1 MTEVLIKERPILFS
15 GAMVQ
20 ALLNGSKTQTRR
32 AVKNQPEGDGVEI
45 MHGAT
50 KFPAYGLSD
59 WISDKYQ
66 GYGFQTDDELWRCPY
81 GQPGERLWVRE
92 CFASGKKM
100 GEDGYLTDEPLTIYR
115 ATDEDVQW
123 YDGADDCPVKTPWK
137 PSIHMPRVASRLLL
151 EITAVRVERLQDIS
165 EADAKAEGI
174 ESRDGEGFY
183 WRDYELK
190 NGWHANHP
198 VMSYETLWRSINGPD
213 SWDANPWVWVVEFKV
228 IEPTNG

>member
-15 GAMVQ
+15 GAMVR
-20 ALLNGSKTQTRR
+20 ALLAGTKTQTRR
-32 AVKNQPEGDGVEI
+32 EVKNQPVGDSIEI

-50 KFPAYGLSD
+50 SFPAYGLSD
-59 WISDKYQ
+59 WVSDRYQ
-66 GYGFQTDDELWRCPY
+66 GYGFQDDDEMWRCPY

-92 CFASGKKM
+92 TLKETPCGSYLYAADGEHVPEKAYEHPILRKEKKA
-100 GEDGYLTDEPLTIYR
+100 IV
-115 ATDEDVQW
+115 A
-123 YDGADDCPVKTPWK
+123 
-137 PSIHMPRVASRLLL
+137 IHMPRAASRLLL
-151 EITAVRVERLQDIS
+151 EITAVRVERLQAIN
-165 EADAKAEGI
+165 EGDAIAEGI

-198 VMSYETLWRSINGPD
+198 VMSYETLWRTINGPE

-228 IEPTNG
+228 IQPTNG